1 MKKFILTVIYLFLF
15 ISISSAIILST
26 IGVETKR
33 FNNLISKK
41 INENNNNLEIRLVSV
56 KFKLDVK
63 ELSLFLETNNPSI
76 NYRGAVIPAKN
87 IKMYVDFLSILKSEA
102 KIDKINLTLSQI
114 NIEELKKLSIIFKP
128 SNLTS
133 FINNNIFQGKLN
145 SEIEV
150 YLDKNNLLDNYIAR
164 GSITDLKAKIKDDI
178 VFEKTTFKFIA
189 DKSDILVKNFS
200 SQTKSFIINEG
211 DLKVQFSPDVSLEA
225 NFNSNLN
232 YNSKIENYQNLFE
245 ILNIDENL
253 LTLEAKLSNNFSL
266 NFDKTYK
273 VKEFRF
279 STNGNISKSRLKFND
294 LKKNIFLSEKVS
306 QLELNNSKIKMT
318 IDQKSNKFNLAGN
331 YSFNKKNFLP
341 FNLGYSST
349 NKNSKIK
356 LSADY
361 DKEVEISQIN
371 YKKQKGTIA
380 KIFIDIDSSKNKFNI
395 NEASYAEN
403 KNSITAN
410 GIKFEKGQFSSFDK
424 ILIKTFKNNEKNN
437 DFSITFGKKIKI
449 EGNQF
454 DATNLPKI
462 LSKKTNSNILSG
474 LSKDIE
480 INLSNITAPLSEKL
494 KNFKLLGEIEN
505 GKFTKIS
512 SKGDFEDNNFL
523 DITMKSDEKK
533 KVKYL
538 EIYSDLTKPLL
549 TEFNFFK
556 GLSGGKLLFSSVISE
571 GSSDSKL
578 KIENFKVINAPG
590 MVKLLSLADLGGL
603 ADLAEGEGISFQ
615 ILEISM
621 QKNKDVLKLNEILAL
636 GPSIS
641 VLMEG
646 YKDSKITSLRGTLVP
661 AKTLNKLISKIPV
674 IGDIV
679 IPKEVGEGLFG
690 ISFKMKGPPGKIK
703 TTINPI
709 RTITPRFIQKII
721 DKKKTI
727 K

>member
-232 YNSKIENYQNLFE
+232 YNSKIENYKNLFE

-279 STNGNISKSRLKFND
+279 STNGNISKSSLKFND

-318 IDQKSNKFNLAGN
+318 IDQKSNKLNLVGN

-341 FNLGYSST
+341 FTLGYSST

-380 KIFIDIDSSKNKFNI
+380 KIFIDIDSSKNNFNI
-395 NEASYAEN
+395 IEARYAEN
-403 KNSITAN
+403 KNSISAN
-410 GIKFEKGQFSSFDK
+410 GIKFEKGQLSSFDK

-454 DATNLPKI
+454 DATNLPKV

-621 QKNKDVLKLNEILAL
+621 QKKKDLLKLNEILAL

-721 DKKKTI
+721 DKKKKI

>member
-331 YSFNKKNFLP
+331 YSFNEKNFLP

-437 DFSITFGKKIKI
+437 DFSISFGKKIKI
-449 EGNQF
+449 EGSQF

>member
-200 SQTKSFIINEG
+200 SQSKSFIINEG

-331 YSFNKKNFLP
+331 YSFNEKNFLP

-437 DFSITFGKKIKI
+437 DFSISFGKKIKI

-621 QKNKDVLKLNEILAL
+621 QKKKDVLKLNEILAL

>member
-331 YSFNKKNFLP
+331 YSFNEKNFLP

-533 KVKYL
+533 QVKYL

-621 QKNKDVLKLNEILAL
+621 QKKKDVLKLNEILAL

-721 DKKKTI
+721 DKKKI
-727 K
+727 VK

>member
-331 YSFNKKNFLP
+331 YSFNEKNFLP

-480 INLSNITAPLSEKL
+480 INLSHITAPLSEKL

-533 KVKYL
+533 QVKYL

-621 QKNKDVLKLNEILAL
+621 QKKKDVLKLNEILAL